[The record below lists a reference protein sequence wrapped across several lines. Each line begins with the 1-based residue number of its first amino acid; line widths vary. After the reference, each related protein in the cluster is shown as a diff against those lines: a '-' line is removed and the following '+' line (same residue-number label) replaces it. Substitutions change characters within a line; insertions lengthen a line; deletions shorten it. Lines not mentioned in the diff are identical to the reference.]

1 MARLPLRRE
10 FVLAR
15 SAPFSYEC
23 GACSRCCRGK
33 IIPLTPYEVARL
45 AEHLGTTTTETL
57 ERWTTRGGSALA
69 SRPDGACVFLGEHG
83 CSVHAA
89 RPLACRLYPLGRSL
103 APDGT
108 ELFAEVEPHPETAG
122 VYGDEGTVG
131 DFLAAQDVERHLA
144 AVDCYLALLRRML
157 AATVRRPDV
166 SAVRDQAS
174 QALERA
180 PTASDDNLL
189 DMDAVVARWCA
200 EHGVEL
206 PRDVEAKT
214 ALHVRA
220 LEEHLERL
228 QPPDGN
234 P

>member
-1 MARLPLRRE
+1 MPRLPLRRE

-23 GACSRCCRGK
+23 GACGRCCRGK

-69 SRPDGACVFLGEHG
+69 ARADGACVFLGEKG

-89 RPLACRLYPLGRSL
+89 RPLACRLYPLGRSI

-122 VYGDEGTVG
+122 VYGEAGTVG
-131 DFLAAQDVERHLA
+131 DFLAAQDVERHVA
-144 AVDCYLALLRRML
+144 AVDRYLALLRRML
-157 AATVRRPDV
+157 AVTVRRPDV
-166 SAVRDQAS
+166 GRVRDEAS
-174 QALERA
+174 DALERA
-180 PTASDDNLL
+180 PMAADESLL
-189 DMDAVVARWCA
+189 DMDVVVARWCA
-200 EHGVEL
+200 EHDVEF
-206 PRDVEAKT
+206 PRDVEARM

-220 LEEHLERL
+220 LEEHLDHL
-228 QPPDGN
+228 QEP
-234 P
+234 